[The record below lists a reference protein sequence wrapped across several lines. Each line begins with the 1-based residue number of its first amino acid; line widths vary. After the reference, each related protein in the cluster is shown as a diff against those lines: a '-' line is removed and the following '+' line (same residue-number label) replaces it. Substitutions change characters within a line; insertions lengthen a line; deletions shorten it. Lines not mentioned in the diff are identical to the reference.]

1 MHKYAHKVKLTANL
15 IMKAKRLTR
24 IPVSPFAFYSIIMGE
39 STLFTP
45 CPEAQARFQAQ
56 IDLQK
61 LQEYAQRYKP
71 ADYKED

>member
-1 MHKYAHKVKLTANL
+1 
-15 IMKAKRLTR
+15 
-24 IPVSPFAFYSIIMGE
+24 MGYRQD
-39 STLFTP
+39 TLFNP
-45 CPEAQARFQAQ
+45 CLEAQARFHAQ